1 MRFGEIC
8 GAVEAGRPVRVP
20 AGFAEAVRQAAAGER
35 FLIRTRIGMA
45 TRNPR
50 QLRAIYAGVTEAAI
64 DAGMV
69 DASSDADGF
78 DWNALLA
85 FIERLIPLILQLIS
99 LFS

>member
-1 MRFGEIC
+1 MKFGEVC

-20 AGFAEAVRQAAAGER
+20 DGFGEAVRQAAAGER
-35 FLIRTRIGMA
+35 FLVRARINMA

-50 QLRAIYAGVTEAAI
+50 QLAKIYAGVTEAAV

-69 DASSDADGF
+69 DANASADGF
-78 DWNALLA
+78 DWTTLLA

>member
-20 AGFAEAVRQAAAGER
+20 DGFAAAVREAARNER
-35 FLIRTRIGMA
+35 YLIRARINMA

-50 QLRAIYAGVTEAAI
+50 QLVKIYAGVTEAAI

-69 DASSDADGF
+69 QADASADGF
-78 DWNALLA
+78 DWENLLA